1 MRLFEML
8 VSHLNNHHLDFA
20 KHLQQQLNA
29 VARDVQLA
37 GLGEGGMEEV
47 SLPFLPLF
55 ENRKKMPWFCKKSAM
70 IWEKSVLSVYI
81 YGLNSHL
88 KCNF

>member
-8 VSHLNNHHLDFA
+8 VFHLNYHLA
-20 KHLQQQLNA
+20 KYLQQQLNA

-47 SLPFLPLF
+47 SLPFLLLF
-55 ENRKKMPWFCKKSAM
+55 KNRKRMP
-70 IWEKSVLSVYI
+70 
-81 YGLNSHL
+81 
-88 KCNF
+88 

>member
-29 VARDVQLA
+29 VARDMQLA

-55 ENRKKMPWFCKKSAM
+55 ENRKKMP
-70 IWEKSVLSVYI
+70 
-81 YGLNSHL
+81 
-88 KCNF
+88 

>member
-37 GLGEGGMEEV
+37 GLGEGGWRK
-47 SLPFLPLF
+47 SLYPFCPFLKI
-55 ENRKKMPWFCKKSAM
+55 EKKCPDFAKK
-70 IWEKSVLSVYI
+70 VP
-81 YGLNSHL
+81 
-88 KCNF
+88 

>member
-1 MRLFEML
+1 ML

-47 SLPFLPLF
+47 CLPFLPLF
-55 ENRKKMPWFCKKSAM
+55 ENRKKMP
-70 IWEKSVLSVYI
+70 
-81 YGLNSHL
+81 
-88 KCNF
+88 